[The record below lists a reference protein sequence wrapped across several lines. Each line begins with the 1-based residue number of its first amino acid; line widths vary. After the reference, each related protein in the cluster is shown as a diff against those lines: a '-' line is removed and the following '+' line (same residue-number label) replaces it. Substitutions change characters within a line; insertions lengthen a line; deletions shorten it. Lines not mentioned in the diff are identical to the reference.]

1 MTRLTERP
9 ALSIVVPTVD
19 DTAALEET
27 LVSVLENR
35 PDDCE
40 IIVPIACRYDDP
52 WNIGEEVRFVVAPPH
67 AGLAACTNLGVAA
80 SRGRVIHVLAAGWR
94 ATHGWADAALAC
106 FDAASDDAA
115 VADVAAVVPLV
126 VDAREPTRVVSVG
139 VRLSR
144 GGRRV
149 RVAPAG
155 RRSRLD
161 GRGFDASTL
170 RPSAPRLEAGFWRAD
185 VLAAAGAGFATTCGD
200 TWCDADMG
208 VTIEVLEG
216 RVVVAADSRVVAGDV
231 RPEPTAFM
239 RGLQAERV
247 FWRSLA
253 QRPLLTSVVC
263 HAWEVVRSAL
273 AAAPLGIAPMVVGR
287 LVGLMQFGGYFA
299 HARRVQAVRAAA
311 TTGVADG
318 PATVRIDGP
327 HVSRQVPHVRRRGEP
342 PLRKSA

>member
-1 MTRLTERP
+1 MTRLSERP

-35 PDDCE
+35 PADCE

-52 WNIGEEVRFVVAPPH
+52 WSIGEEVRFVVAPPH

-106 FDAASDDAA
+106 FAAGAEDGAADD
-115 VADVAAVVPLV
+115 VVAVVPLAI
-126 VDAREPTRVVSVG
+126 DAREPMRVVSAG

-149 RVAPAG
+149 RVAPG
-155 RRSRLD
+155 RRARLD
-161 GRGFDASTL
+161 TRGFDPSTL

-185 VLAAAGAGFATTCGD
+185 VLAATGAGFATTCGD

-208 VTIEVLEG
+208 VTIEVIEG
-216 RVVVAADSRVVAGDV
+216 RVVVAADSRVIAGDT
-231 RPEPTAFM
+231 RPEPTAFT

-253 QRPLLTSVVC
+253 QRPLVTSVVC
-263 HAWEVVRSAL
+263 HAWEIVRSAL
-273 AAAPLGIAPMVVGR
+273 AAAPLGTVPLLVGRVVG
-287 LVGLMQFGGYFA
+287 LLQFGGYFA
-299 HARRVQAVRAAA
+299 HAQRMRAVRAAA
-311 TTGVADG
+311 TGGTADG
-318 PATVRIDGP
+318 PTTVRIDEP
-327 HVSRQVPHVRRRGEP
+327 HVARPAPHVRRRDER